1 MKVKSKEVAEALGV
15 STATVSLA
23 INGKPGVNEE
33 TRKRILEYISGQ
45 QGKDVTKGTFV
56 KLIIFENSPRVLSG
70 GMGSFFRITYVES
83 VERLQKDK
91 LEVRLVYAYGYEE
104 LKEALLKS
112 NTDGTKG
119 ILLRADE
126 FGDKDYELISLCRIP
141 LVMSDCDPREYGWN
155 TVNFNNRQAVFKG
168 MNHLKAHGCRKIV
181 YFQNTEAIYNFR
193 ARREAFWEYMKRNPE
208 MEGSFW
214 ETGNDLEEIEKRAA
228 EYIRQCEEMPD
239 AVFLE
244 NFLVSVGTAQA
255 LMKMGISVPDQISL
269 LGIDAIPATV
279 LLPDELTHFEVP
291 HKKRSVLMAE
301 LLIELMNRPDDG
313 SGRVVLVNEK
323 MAVGNSV
330 NMK

>member
-45 QGKDVTKGTFV
+45 QRKDVAKGTFV

-83 VERLQKDK
+83 VERLQKDR
-91 LEVRLVYAYGYEE
+91 LEVRLVYAYGNEE

-112 NTDGTKG
+112 NSDGTRG

-126 FGDKDYELISLCRIP
+126 FGKNDYELLSLCRIP
-141 LVMSDCDPREYGWN
+141 IVMSDCDPRESDWN

-168 MNHLKAHGCRKIV
+168 MDYLKAHGCRRIV
-181 YFQNTEAIYNFR
+181 YFQNKETIYNFR
-193 ARREAFWEYMKRNPE
+193 ARREAFWEYLCRDPE
-208 MEGSFW
+208 IEGSFW
-214 ETGNDLEEIEKRAA
+214 EAGNEREEIEERAA
-228 EYIRQCEEMPD
+228 KYMKSCEVLPD

-244 NFLVSVGTAQA
+244 NFLVSVGTAQS
-255 LMKMGISVPDQISL
+255 LMKLGISVPDEISL
-269 LGIDAIPATV
+269 LGIDAIPDTV
-279 LLPDELTHFEVP
+279 LLPYKLTHFEVP

-301 LLIELMNRPDDG
+301 LLLELMGRGDEG
-313 SGRVVLVNEK
+313 YGRVVLVNEK
-323 MAVGNSV
+323 MVVGNSV
-330 NMK
+330 KM

>member
-83 VERLQKDK
+83 VERLQRDK

-112 NTDGTKG
+112 NTDGTRG

-126 FGDKDYELISLCRIP
+126 FGEKDYELISLCRVP
-141 LVMSDCDPREYGWN
+141 LVMSDCGSGEAGWN
-155 TVNFNNRQAVFKG
+155 MVNFNNRQAVFQG
-168 MNHLKAHGCRKIV
+168 M
-181 YFQNTEAIYNFR
+181 
-193 ARREAFWEYMKRNPE
+193 EY
-208 MEGSFW
+208 
-214 ETGNDLEEIEKRAA
+214 L
-228 EYIRQCEEMPD
+228 
-239 AVFLE
+239 L
-244 NFLVSVGTAQA
+244 
-255 LMKMGISVPDQISL
+255 SL
-269 LGIDAIPATV
+269 IHI
-279 LLPDELTHFEVP
+279 
-291 HKKRSVLMAE
+291 
-301 LLIELMNRPDDG
+301 
-313 SGRVVLVNEK
+313 
-323 MAVGNSV
+323 
-330 NMK
+330 

>member
-83 VERLQKDK
+83 VERLQRDK

-112 NTDGTKG
+112 NTDGTRG

-126 FGDKDYELISLCRIP
+126 FGEKDYELISLCRVP
-141 LVMSDCDPREYGWN
+141 LVMSDCGSGEAGWN
-155 TVNFNNRQAVFKG
+155 MVNFNNRQAVFQG
-168 MNHLKAHGCRKIV
+168 MEYLKAHGCRRIV
-181 YFQNTEAIYNFR
+181 YFQNAEAIYNFR
-193 ARREAFWEYMKRNPE
+193 ARREAFLEYLNRNPE
-208 MEGSFW
+208 ISGSFW
-214 ETGNDLEEIEKRAA
+214 ETGNEREEIERRAE
-228 EYIRQCEEMPD
+228 EYFTRCDMLPD

-244 NFLVSVGTAQA
+244 NFLVSVGKAQS
-255 LMKMGISVPDQISL
+255 LMKLGISVPDQISL
-269 LGIDAIPATV
+269 LGIDAIPDTV
-279 LLPDELTHFEVP
+279 LLPYKLTHFEVP

-301 LLIELMNRPDDG
+301 LLLELMNRPDDG
-313 SGRVVLVNEK
+313 FGRMVLVNEK
-323 MAVGNSV
+323 MAEGNSV
-330 NMK
+330 KG

>member
-45 QGKDVTKGTFV
+45 QGKDVAKGTFV
-56 KLIIFENSPRVLSG
+56 KLIIFENSPRLLSG

-83 VERLQKDK
+83 VERLQKDR
-91 LEVRLVYAYGYEE
+91 LEVRLVYAYGNEE

-112 NTDGTKG
+112 NSDGTRG

-126 FGDKDYELISLCRIP
+126 FGENDYKLLSLCRIP
-141 LVMSDCDPREYGWN
+141 IVMSDCDPRESDWN

-168 MNHLKAHGCRKIV
+168 MDYLKAHGCRRIV
-181 YFQNTEAIYNFR
+181 YFQNKETIYNFR
-193 ARREAFWEYMKRNPE
+193 ARREAFWEYLCRDPE
-208 MEGSFW
+208 IEGSFW
-214 ETGNDLEEIEKRAA
+214 ETGNEREQIEERVAK
-228 EYIRQCEEMPD
+228 YMKSCEVLPD

-244 NFLVSVGTAQA
+244 NFLVSVGTAQS
-255 LMKMGISVPDQISL
+255 LMKLGISVPDEISL
-269 LGIDAIPATV
+269 LGIDAIPDTV
-279 LLPDELTHFEVP
+279 LLPYKLTHFEVP

-301 LLIELMNRPDDG
+301 LLLELMGRVDDG
-313 SGRVVLVNEK
+313 YGRVVLVNEK
-323 MAVGNSV
+323 MMVGNSV
-330 NMK
+330 KM